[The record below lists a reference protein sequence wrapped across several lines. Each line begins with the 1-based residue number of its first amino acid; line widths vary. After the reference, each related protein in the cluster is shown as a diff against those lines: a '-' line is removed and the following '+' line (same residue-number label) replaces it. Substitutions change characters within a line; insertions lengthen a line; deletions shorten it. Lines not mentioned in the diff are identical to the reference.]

1 MALYDLAETCEYGS
15 MKEEM
20 IRDRLVVDI
29 RDDALSQKLQLDAT
43 LSLEKAKKEVRQRE
57 AVHEQQLTL
66 RGAST
71 NDTLEVV
78 RSAPKRPGRR
88 STQPPQASRQNRKNL
103 VQRLRPADSAHAAGK
118 ASIQKRSVQLEK
130 PSVIDAIALVTTV
143 PFATQSQSQ
152 QLQPAPPLS

>member
-43 LSLEKAKKEVRQRE
+43 LSYQ
-57 AVHEQQLTL
+57 
-66 RGAST
+66 
-71 NDTLEVV
+71 NDRVDDL
-78 RSAPKRPGRR
+78 SSHCKLL
-88 STQPPQASRQNRKNL
+88 NRTDKNL

-152 QLQPAPPLS
+152 QLQPAPPPS